1 MRESNSRQ
9 RFWRPLS
16 YHLTNPLYCN
26 SLLSAY
32 YLYHISSIYV
42 NRIFHFFLFF
52 WKISVFSYI
61 IRILKNLRLSLS
73 EPEIPSFIYTF
84 PIFIFLNTPIR
95 TLPIART
102 RIAAAIASGIPDAV
116 TVPITSPHTALTATS
131 FASAYCF
138 AKRI

>member
-42 NRIFHFFLFF
+42 NRIFHFFF

-138 AKRI
+138 AKRM

>member
-42 NRIFHFFLFF
+42 NRIFHFF
-52 WKISVFSYI
+52 YI

-138 AKRI
+138 AKRM

>member
-16 YHLTNPLYCN
+16 YHLTNPLYYD

-32 YLYHISSIYV
+32 YLYHISSMYV
-42 NRIFHFFLFF
+42 NRIFHFFYFFAKFLFF
-52 WKISVFSYI
+52 LYNSYAE
-61 IRILKNLRLSLS
+61 NLRLSLP

>member
-42 NRIFHFFLFF
+42 NRIFHFFYC
-52 WKISVFSYI
+52 KISVFSYI
-61 IRILKNLRLSLS
+61 IHILKNLRLSLS

-138 AKRI
+138 AKRM

>member
-42 NRIFHFFLFF
+42 NRIFHFFFF
-52 WKISVFSYI
+52 CKISVFSYI
-61 IRILKNLRLSLS
+61 IHILKNLRLSLS

-138 AKRI
+138 AKRM